1 VLVSAV
7 TGAGLP
13 ELRAEMAA
21 LLASLWVDVDVV
33 VPYAE
38 GALLAQ
44 VRERGSTEAAYDESG
59 VHVVGRVPP
68 VVAAALRHA
77 AGIEDE
83 PDEGEWETGAVDDA
97 ARDEGEPDDHLP
109 SAEDEIDRD
118 VGRAET

>member
-1 VLVSAV
+1 VLVSAL

-38 GALLAQ
+38 GALLSQ

-68 VVAAALRHA
+68 AVAAALRRA

-83 PDEGEWETGAVDDA
+83 VDV
-97 ARDEGEPDDHLP
+97 
-109 SAEDEIDRD
+109 DEIWGQVVD
-118 VGRAET
+118 GRTDPPENP